1 MYIPHRI
8 LLHATATLYLS
19 TITSR
24 MVLQEKNLH
33 TSNTCVTNV
42 FQRWGIK
49 SIVLIY
55 TVDHPPGPWRF
66 NNG

>member
-1 MYIPHRI
+1 
-8 LLHATATLYLS
+8 
-19 TITSR
+19 